1 MKIAGIK
8 AALPS
13 RIVSNRHIEDMVNE
27 HSTALSERDLREAL
41 RRINFFLTYSGS
53 KERRWLSDGETPF
66 ELLSQAVNEAIAEAQ
81 LQRSEIALI
90 IYTGVDRG
98 FLEPAMAY
106 LIGAALGMP
115 QAHCF
120 DIVDACMSWT
130 RAAFVASSLFS
141 TGQYKNAL
149 IVNCEFNMRRDGR
162 VNPRCFRLE
171 QSDQVEW
178 NLAAYTLGEA
188 ASATVLVRDDARPWE
203 FHFSNAAQHS
213 DLCSVPMDAYEG
225 YCKPEPRLGRNGANY
240 FHSFASE
247 MFRVGKPHAI
257 DIFKRLS
264 LPHAEI
270 KAIFPHAAS
279 LQAWWE
285 MGTQLGVQDKIRFI
299 YPDLGNLVSAS
310 VPVALARARDAGT
323 VREGD
328 QLAGWV
334 GSAGMSFASF
344 AFQL

>member
-120 DIVDACMSWT
+120 DIVDE
-130 RAAFVASSLFS
+130 
-141 TGQYKNAL
+141 G
-149 IVNCEFNMRRDGR
+149 
-162 VNPRCFRLE
+162 NPRGGERARNWDACQFALF
-171 QSDQVEW
+171 
-178 NLAAYTLGEA
+178 TLHSSGHNPRPAQGARQRQRIYHKFFMYPEKFGETLCTGCGNCA
-188 ASATVLVRDDARPWE
+188 RNCPVGLGVLPLV
-203 FHFSNAAQHS
+203 
-213 DLCSVPMDAYEG
+213 
-225 YCKPEPRLGRNGANY
+225 
-240 FHSFASE
+240 SE
-247 MFRVGKPHAI
+247 I
-257 DIFKRLS
+257 C
-264 LPHAEI
+264 HAE
-270 KAIFPHAAS
+270 
-279 LQAWWE
+279 
-285 MGTQLGVQDKIRFI
+285 
-299 YPDLGNLVSAS
+299 S
-310 VPVALARARDAGT
+310 V
-323 VREGD
+323 
-328 QLAGWV
+328 
-334 GSAGMSFASF
+334 
-344 AFQL
+344 